1 MVNINEAFPSNWIAA
16 HDLNGKDFTLIIS
29 KSNVENLGQGTQMD
43 RKLCIWFNGT
53 EKGMALNV
61 INRNTIVDMYGP
73 ETNNW
78 HGESITLY
86 PTTTEWQ
93 GKMVPCVRIR
103 TDKPGNGSGA
113 LPSTVPYSE
122 PPAPVHPPVS
132 DESIPF

>member
-16 HDLNGKDFTLIIS
+16 HDLKDRDITLVIS
-29 KSNVENLGQGTQMD
+29 KSSVENLGQAPQVD

-61 INRNTIVDMYGP
+61 INRNTIIDMYGA

-78 HGESITLY
+78 HGESITVY

-103 TDKPGNGSGA
+103 TEKPGNGSGA
-113 LPSTVPYSE
+113 LPATP
-122 PPAPVHPPVS
+122 PPAPVHPPV
-132 DESIPF
+132 DDDSIPF